1 MSMLH
6 TQAISETADKIAA
19 RFGAAVL
26 ERVSFRGD
34 ETLTLSKESVHEAIR
49 WTRDTLGFNLLV
61 NICSVDNFGSDPRF
75 EVVYTLSQAET
86 GVNIT
91 LKTRVN
97 EDEEVDSV
105 VDLFGGAN
113 WQEREM
119 WDLMGIKFKNHPD
132 LRRILMWE
140 GYPYHPLRKDF
151 PVQGIPTE
159 QEGMTFTEAAPT
171 AGAPFA
177 TAPGTCHSG
186 TREARSRKI

>member
-1 MSMLH
+1 MTH
-6 TQAISETADKIAA
+6 TQAISETADKIAN
-19 RFGAAVL
+19 RFGSAVL
-26 ERVSFRGD
+26 ERVSFRDD
-34 ETLTLSKESVHEAIR
+34 ETLTIAKEKIHEAIR
-49 WTRDTLGFNLLV
+49 WIRDTHGFNLLV

-97 EDEEVDSV
+97 ENEEVDSV

-159 QEGMTFTEAAPT
+159 QEGMAFTESAPT

-177 TAPGTCHSG
+177 TVPGTCPSG
-186 TREARSRKI
+186 AREARSRKF

>member
-1 MSMLH
+1 MSH
-6 TQAISETADKIAA
+6 AHAISETADKIAA
-19 RFGAAVL
+19 RFGDAIL
-26 ERVSFRGD
+26 ERVSFRDD
-34 ETLTLSKESVHEAIR
+34 ETLTIAKENIHETIR
-49 WTRDTLGFNLLV
+49 WTRDSLGFNLLV

-75 EVVYTLSQAET
+75 EVIYTLSQAET

-91 LKTRVN
+91 LKTKLN

-105 VDLFGGAN
+105 VDLFQGAN

-159 QEGMTFTEAAPT
+159 LPGIAFTEAAPT
-171 AGAPFA
+171 SGSPFA
-177 TAPGTCHSG
+177 TIPGTCPSSQ
-186 TREARSRKI
+186 REARSRNF

>member
-1 MSMLH
+1 MPH

-19 RFGAAVL
+19 RFGSAIL

-34 ETLTLSKESVHEAIR
+34 ETLTIAKETIHEAIR
-49 WTRDTLGFNLLV
+49 WTRDSLGFNILV

-86 GVNIT
+86 GVNVT
-91 LKTRVN
+91 LKTKVN
-97 EDEEVDSV
+97 EEEEVDSV

-140 GYPYHPLRKDF
+140 GYPFHPLRKDF

-159 QEGMTFTEAAPT
+159 LEGMAFTEVAPT

-177 TAPGTCHSG
+177 TTPGTCHSG
-186 TREARSRKI
+186 TREARSRQI